1 MRLWLPPSSPAVGT
15 GGQLLT
21 AEVIMSSHLPSQEL
35 GLQASRFAVYF
46 LLMEFD
52 WDDEKAA
59 INLADHKVSFD
70 EAKTVFD
77 DPLYV
82 DFYDPDHSYDEHR
95 YLIIGESQ
103 QGRLLIVSYTERG
116 DLTRLISARET
127 TPAERRDYEN
137 G

>member
-1 MRLWLPPSSPAVGT
+1 
-15 GGQLLT
+15 
-21 AEVIMSSHLPSQEL
+21 
-35 GLQASRFAVYF
+35 
-46 LLMEFD
+46 MEFE

-59 INLADHKVSFD
+59 ANLADHQVSFA
-70 EAKTVFD
+70 EAKTVFA

-103 QGRLLIVSYTERG
+103 PGRLLLVSYTERG
-116 DLTRLISARET
+116 DVTRLISARAV
-127 TPAERRDYEN
+127 TPAERRDYER

>member
-1 MRLWLPPSSPAVGT
+1 
-15 GGQLLT
+15 
-21 AEVIMSSHLPSQEL
+21 
-35 GLQASRFAVYF
+35 
-46 LLMEFD
+46 MEFD

-59 INLADHKVSFD
+59 INLAEYQVSFD

-82 DFYDPDHSYDEHR
+82 DFYDPDHSYDEDR
-95 YLIIGESQ
+95 YLIIGESRQ
-103 QGRLLIVSYTERG
+103 RRVLIVSYTERG
-116 DLTRLISARET
+116 NLTRLISAREA

>member
-1 MRLWLPPSSPAVGT
+1 MK
-15 GGQLLT
+15 
-21 AEVIMSSHLPSQEL
+21 
-35 GLQASRFAVYF
+35 
-46 LLMEFD
+46 FD

-59 INLADHKVSFD
+59 INLAEHQVSFD

-77 DPLYV
+77 DPLYA
-82 DFYDPDHSYDEHR
+82 DFYDPDHSYDEER

-103 QGRLLIVSYTERG
+103 QRRLLIVSYIERRE
-116 DLTRLISARET
+116 LTRLIRAREA